1 MLHNF
6 PRSTQEDVMAR
17 RRAAARETSKRRYQ
31 RLVKDPYRAQSRE
44 VEALFDAFKRSGA
57 AARRTLAGEIC
68 RALKVH
74 TRIQAALAGLR

>member
-1 MLHNF
+1 
-6 PRSTQEDVMAR
+6 MAR
-17 RRAAARETSKRRYQ
+17 RRASTKSVGTSKRRYQ
-31 RLVKDPYRAQSRE
+31 RLVKDPYRTESRE

-74 TRIQAALAGLR
+74 TRIEAALSGLR